1 MTWLAPSP
9 NWRLLTVSD
18 PAYDGIRY
26 AAIAPGC
33 TNRPHDGTQC
43 GCRMFL
49 DHGEGDRYIRSK
61 MS

>member
-1 MTWLAPSP
+1 MTWLTPMN

-26 AAIAPGC
+26 AALAPGC
-33 TNRPHDGTQC
+33 TNQPHDGTRC

-49 DHGEGDRYIRSK
+49 DQGEGDRYIRSK
-61 MS
+61 M